1 MNYIY
6 KLSRLPKEL
15 HFGGKAEALHRLLQ
29 NRAPVPEGYA
39 IAAEAFV
46 QGALCPEAEA
56 ELAVLTN
63 RLPQNQHYAVRSSAA
78 GEDGPEDSFAG
89 AYDTV
94 LNIAAE
100 KIPDAVRAVAASGN
114 NARSAIYAQSRG
126 TKQGGIGIVIQ
137 RFVSP
142 DYAGV
147 LFTADPVT
155 AGTGYMSGSL
165 DRKSVV

>member
-6 KLSRLPKEL
+6 KLTRLPKEL

-56 ELAVLTN
+56 ELAALTN

-78 GEDGPEDSFAG
+78 GEDGPEDSFRRPWKREKFWLSLRQISAG
-89 AYDTV
+89 
-94 LNIAAE
+94 
-100 KIPDAVRAVAASGN
+100 SGF
-114 NARSAIYAQSRG
+114 SR
-126 TKQGGIGIVIQ
+126 K
-137 RFVSP
+137 
-142 DYAGV
+142 
-147 LFTADPVT
+147 
-155 AGTGYMSGSL
+155 
-165 DRKSVV
+165 